1 MSKKYRDAGAA
12 IWSYRRAAVC
22 HPVNVAVLTLV
33 ALTAIVMTSADAG
46 LTFPVLMLVIAEVI
60 VLGVLPRTRVF
71 QASIDARNAEAERME
86 AAAARAILGAHL
98 ETEHR
103 LELEGLDRAAD
114 AIRAH
119 AGVTRLS
126 DDWTGASELVSVYGR
141 IALAHRQSM
150 QIFGA
155 TLGPALDEQIRLIQ
169 GALLCADQTTRPALL
184 RRLAVVRARKASW
197 LVARRQQEALSVDL
211 ATIGDQIR
219 SMREQCALV
228 PFNEL
233 REELDTA
240 LGASKEGTRV
250 LRELVA
256 APEPAPSGVRI
267 AVPEAAASN
276 DSFDVVFAQ
285 PERAA
290 VGS

>member
-1 MSKKYRDAGAA
+1 MSKKYRDASAA
-12 IWSYRRAAVC
+12 IWGYRRAAVC

-46 LTFPVLMLVIAEVI
+46 LTFPALLLLVAEAI
-60 VLGVLPRTRVF
+60 VLGVLPRTKMF
-71 QASIDARNAEAERME
+71 QSSIDARNAETERQE
-86 AAAARAILGAHL
+86 ATAARAILGAHL

-103 LELEGLDRAAD
+103 LELEGLERAAD

-119 AGVTRLS
+119 AGVGRIS
-126 DDWTGASELVSVYGR
+126 DDWTGATELVAVYGR
-141 IALAHRQSM
+141 IALAHRASM

-155 TLGPALDEQIRLIQ
+155 TLGPALDEQMHLIQ
-169 GALLCADQTTRPALL
+169 TALLCADHTTRPALL

-197 LVARRQQEALSVDL
+197 LAARRQQEALAVDL

-228 PFNEL
+228 PFDDL
-233 REELDTA
+233 RGELDGA
-240 LGASKEGTRV
+240 LAASKEGSRV
-250 LRELVA
+250 LREVVA
-256 APEPAPSGVRI
+256 ATPEPAPSGVRI
-267 AVPEAAASN
+267 AMPEPAA
-276 DSFDVVFAQ
+276 DGFDVVFAP